1 MFIKYS
7 QKSKRS
13 DYLEFQ
19 ICEMDIETDIN
30 EIISVRNIV
39 HWKESSLYV
48 NVDDCDNFINEYGE
62 YFHGG
67 IQGNASR
74 SEIDIYGINYFTLDK
89 TVKILKDISLNQPRD
104 FQILIEFLKK
114 ARLEN
119 GFYVLGI

>member
-19 ICEMDIETDIN
+19 ICEMNIDTAIN
-30 EIISVRNIV
+30 DIISVANIT

-48 NVDDCDNFINEYGE
+48 SVDDLDNFINEYGK
-62 YFHGG
+62 YFYGG
-67 IQGNASR
+67 IQGNATQA
-74 SEIDIYGINYFTLDK
+74 EIDLYGINYFSLDK
-89 TVKILKDISLNQPRD
+89 TVKILTDISLNQPKD
-104 FQILIEFLKK
+104 FQILIEFLERAKLK
-114 ARLEN
+114 N